1 MLGYNDTN
9 TLSPHTNVVDGQIL
23 LSGGARNNMNINDLE
38 KLLKGREF
46 RDMEYRPGNAFSR
59 ADIRSLSNPPKNLK
73 MVFGGSNFMQDMMLD
88 TAKKQLKDYM
98 NGVRKTKPA
107 KKYLDVLEDSGIISK
122 LYGGKM
128 SKTDKK
134 IRDADAWT
142 DYAGRTGR
150 KGVDL
155 AKYGYLEFQDAVN
168 PVGAA
173 AKQQAKRSVN
183 GIGNNI
189 NKAFGWG
196 LERDLQNISKK
207 ASPWISFV
215 KEYSEKNNIPYKAAL
230 KEAGPYY
237 RRLQQGSGYNRV
249 G

>member
-1 MLGYNDTN
+1 MLGYNNTN

-23 LSGGARNNMNINDLE
+23 LSGGARNNMSIQDIE
-38 KLLKGREF
+38 KLLKGQKM
-46 RDMEYRPGNAFSR
+46 RDMEYRPNNAFSR
-59 ADIRSLSNPPKNLK
+59 ADIRPSNPPKNLK
-73 MVFGGSNFMQDMMLD
+73 MAFGGSNFMQEMMLD

-98 NGVRKTKPA
+98 DGVRKTKPA

-122 LYGGKM
+122 LNGGKM

-134 IRDADAWT
+134 IRDADAWS
-142 DYAGRTGR
+142 DFAVRTGT

-155 AKYGYLEFQDAVN
+155 AKYGYTEFQDAVN
-168 PVGAA
+168 PVGTA

-215 KEYSEKNNIPYKAAL
+215 KEYSEKNNIPYKQSL
-230 KEAGPYY
+230 KEAGPLF
-237 RRLQQGSGYNRV
+237 RRLQQGSGYSRV